1 MAKTEKRSLGDE
13 GEDFACA
20 YLKKKG
26 WRIIERNFL
35 QTYGE
40 LDIVARSLDKTLV
53 FVEVKTTGQFRPDGM
68 HPEDQMTWAKILKF
82 KKIAEG
88 YVNRYPKLVSEK
100 MGFRLDVLALTKV
113 ENDFIVN
120 HYENI

>member
-1 MAKTEKRSLGDE
+1 MEKPERQKTGKE

-20 YLKKKG
+20 FLRKKG
-26 WRIIERNFL
+26 WKIIERNFR
-35 QTYGE
+35 QAYGE
-40 LDIVARSLDKTLV
+40 LDIVAKSLDKTLI
-53 FVEVKTTGQFRPDGM
+53 FVEVKTTSQFRPDGVR
-68 HPEDQMTWAKILKF
+68 PEDQMTRAKISKF

-113 ENDFIVN
+113 GNDFIVN